1 MVRSGA
7 AVIYPVAFPGEHSQS
22 SDASLRARS
31 FLQSLAD
38 LSGGRVFRPTAS
50 RELAA
55 IYQSILDE
63 LGTQYVLG
71 YVSDNAARDG
81 KFRKI
86 TVALKRPELKLRHR
100 PGYDAPRDEP
110 PKSATGK

>member
-1 MVRSGA
+1 MVRAGA
-7 AVIYPVAFPGEHSQS
+7 AVIYPVAFPGDQRPG
-22 SDASLRARS
+22 SDAALRAGA

-71 YVSDNAARDG
+71 YVSDNPARDG

-86 TVALKRPELKLRHR
+86 TVTTSRGALKLRHR
-100 PGYDAPRDEP
+100 PGYDAPKDEP
-110 PKSATGK
+110 SKPAKRN